1 LEDVVAQ
8 LVKLHGFDVVLA
20 IRLLKPAGTLA
31 ELADEL
37 AVVPSQIHA
46 SAKRLEIAGLVRP
59 GTRNTNRHALHEFI
73 EHGVR
78 YAFPARTGRR
88 ARGIPTSHSAPLLAE
103 HLDSDDAFVWP
114 AANVPGAVSGLSVAP
129 LYAKAPALAKSSP
142 EMYRAVSLV
151 DAFRVG
157 GARERAIARQL
168 LSRLIFGAAI
178 G

>member
-1 LEDVVAQ
+1 MAQ
-8 LVKLHGFDVVLA
+8 PVKLHGFDVVLA

-31 ELADEL
+31 QLADEL

-46 SAKRLEIAGLVRP
+46 SAKRLEVAGLVRP
-59 GTRNTNRHALHEFI
+59 GTRNANRHALQEFI

-78 YAFPARTGRR
+78 YAFPAQAGRR

-103 HLDSDDAFVWP
+103 HLDSADAFVWP
-114 AANVPGAVSGLSVAP
+114 AANAPGAVSGLSVTP
-129 LYAKAPALAKSSP
+129 LYAKASALAESSP

-168 LSRLIFGAAI
+168 LTGLIYEATVG
-178 G
+178 

>member
-1 LEDVVAQ
+1 MAQ

-37 AVVPSQIHA
+37 RVVPSQVHA
-46 SAKRLEIAGLVRP
+46 SVKRLEIAGLVRP
-59 GTRNTNRHALHEFI
+59 GTRSTNRHALQEFI
-73 EHGVR
+73 EHGIR
-78 YAFPARTGRR
+78 YAFPAQAGRP
-88 ARGIPTSHSAPLLAE
+88 ARGIPTAHSAPLLAE
-103 HLDSDDAFVWP
+103 HIDSADAFVWP
-114 AANVPGAVSGLSVAP
+114 AANVPGCVSGLSITP
-129 LYAKAPALAKSSP
+129 LYTNAPALAKSSP

-157 GARERAIARQL
+157 GARERAIALQL
-168 LSRLIFGAAI
+168 LIGLMYGAATV